1 MEKQTQNMSKTPTG
15 EEKQT
20 TSKDLQDNF
29 FIFCWFMSAVLPLMP
44 QMQYTVMHTLT
55 WKISDILDSV
65 PFSCLSVQST
75 WRWSTSQAW
84 VSGNSV
90 LQLKNIAELIART
103 SNRSI

>member
-44 QMQYTVMHTLT
+44 QMQ
-55 WKISDILDSV
+55 
-65 PFSCLSVQST
+65 
-75 WRWSTSQAW
+75 
-84 VSGNSV
+84 
-90 LQLKNIAELIART
+90 
-103 SNRSI
+103 